1 MSQPPS
7 DPRLPCSTRLTRL
20 QLKNFKSV
28 READIAMGALTVI
41 AGANSTGKSSVL
53 QAILAMSQV
62 TRRHMDGHRFP
73 LNGEFARLGTF
84 DTVRHQRAD
93 PAEPV
98 RIAMRFA
105 SEVRDVLLNSAARRF
120 VAERLIARPPHRES
134 QPLDVHW
141 AIELDSATEE
151 QIGSA
156 QISAIEVRSQGDGL
170 AAAVRL
176 QRTHTPSL
184 VARQYYDLAEGLAFR
199 GSIRSADSETVV
211 LDALISSGQIEALF
225 GTPPAASIRVHDW
238 FCAIADQP
246 RLERPVDAE
255 PLVIP
260 RRRVIQE
267 VIWAVRQ
274 DVPADDDFADWYGR
288 LSDEERVQVQHEVVE
303 GLEAELRTRR
313 RAGTG
318 DAEPLGG
325 RGPVH
330 LDGAQRACARYLA
343 TQVRYVGPLRH
354 APHRPFPS
362 APDPDLGEVGVE
374 GEYVAS
380 VLQANRG
387 TPRHYPVPGGA
398 VEKVPLLEAVRRWMV
413 DFGLSDDLRVREDT
427 PQMLGIDVVP
437 YGLTRAVTLSA
448 VGVGVSQVLPVIVQC
463 LVAGPGALVVLEQP
477 ELHLH
482 PAAQQRLADFLLACM
497 AWGQNLLVE
506 SHSEY
511 LVLRLRRRIA
521 EDLTDRL
528 RRDLV
533 LLFASRDQD
542 GETVYQPI
550 ELTPTGAMVEWP
562 DGFFD
567 QGPDEAH
574 QLLIASAAKQ
584 RRTGANSGA

>member
-1 MSQPPS
+1 MSQFRS
-7 DPRLPCSTRLTRL
+7 DPRAPRSTRLARL

-62 TRRHMDGHRFP
+62 TRRRMDGHHFP
-73 LNGEFARLGTF
+73 LNGEFTRLGTF
-84 DTVRHQRAD
+84 DAVRHQRAD
-93 PAEPV
+93 PGEPV
-98 RIAMRFA
+98 RIGLRF
-105 SEVRDVLLNSAARRF
+105 STEVRDVLLNSAAQLF
-120 VAERLIARPPHRES
+120 ATERLIACSPPRQS
-134 QPLDVHW
+134 QPLDVQW
-141 AIELDSATEE
+141 AVELDSATED

-156 QISAIEVRSQGDGL
+156 QISAIDVHAEGAEL

-176 QRTHTPSL
+176 ERTHTPSL
-184 VARQYYDLAEGLAFR
+184 VARQHYDLAEGFAFT
-199 GSIRSADSETVV
+199 GSIRSADSETAVI
-211 LDALISSGQIEALF
+211 DALISSGQVAALF
-225 GTPPAASIRVHDW
+225 GTPPTAPIRVHDW
-238 FCAIADQP
+238 FCAIADRP
-246 RLERPVDAE
+246 RLERPVEA
-255 PLVIP
+255 LVIP
-260 RRRVIQE
+260 RQRVIQE
-267 VIWAVRQ
+267 AIWAVRQ
-274 DVPADDDFADWYGR
+274 DVPADADFADWYER
-288 LSDEERVQVQHEVVE
+288 LSHDDREQVRREVVE
-303 GLEAELRTRR
+303 GVEAELRTRQR
-313 RAGTG
+313 SGTS

-325 RGPVH
+325 RGPVY

-387 TPRHYPVPGGA
+387 MQRDYPVPGGA
-398 VEKVPLLEAVRRWMV
+398 VEKLPLLEAVRRWMV
-413 DFGLSDDLRVREDT
+413 DFGLSGDLRVREDM

-437 YGLTRAVTLSA
+437 LGLQQAVTLSA

-463 LVAGPGALVVLEQP
+463 LVAGPGALVILEQP

-482 PAAQQRLADFLLACM
+482 PAAQQRLADFLLACL

-511 LVLRLRRRIA
+511 LVLRLRRRVA

-528 RRDLV
+528 RDDLV
-533 LLFASRDQD
+533 LLFASRDQN

-550 ELTPTGAMVEWP
+550 ELTTTGAMVDWP
-562 DGFFD
+562 EGFFD

-584 RRTGANSGA
+584 RRAGADST